1 MENVVLLTGATGL
14 IGGNLAVRIFRQFTD
29 TQLMVLVRGGSAG
42 DAAQRFWA
50 TVELIDSELSRDE
63 FTDRVRI
70 FRGDVNS
77 RDLGLSQAEY
87 DSIRDS
93 VTHIIHSAA
102 SVKFHLPL
110 EEVRAIN
117 VCGTT
122 HILALANDAYRH
134 GRLRRFGY
142 ISTAYVS
149 GKREGTV
156 LESDLP
162 HTSGFANTYEQSKY
176 ETEQMVRS
184 NAGNLPTIIFRPS
197 IVVGNSQTGITTS
210 FNVLYVPLRLL
221 IQDMINMLPGSAS
234 VPLDVVPVDFVRDA
248 ICHIMFGPRECIGKT
263 FHLTTGEESVTT
275 GEIIRLVEQWYKEAT
290 HGQAEVNLRFVS
302 AEAFAAATMS
312 KRGGS
317 LILKM
322 LAPFQSYLSYRRTFD
337 TTNLRSA
344 LNGSG
349 ITAPPFHEYCRA
361 MMSYF
366 VGSLRG
372 REVRC
377 AA

>member
-14 IGGNLAVRIFRQFTD
+14 IGGNLAVRILRQFHD
-29 TQLMVLVRGGSAG
+29 TRLIVLVRGRSSEEASR
-42 DAAQRFWA
+42 RFW
-50 TVELIDSELSRDE
+50 TTIRTIDPELRKEEYVER
-63 FTDRVRI
+63 TRI
-70 FRGDVNS
+70 IRGNVDAH
-77 RDLGLSQAEY
+77 DLGLSPA
-87 DSIRDS
+87 DRAVIRDS

-149 GKREGTV
+149 GTREGTV
-156 LESDLP
+156 LESDLQ
-162 HTSGFANTYEQSKY
+162 HSGFANTYEQSKY
-176 ETEQMVRS
+176 ETEQMVRL

-221 IQDMINMLPGSAS
+221 IQGMINMLPGSAS

-248 ICHIMFGPRECIGKT
+248 ICHIMFGSRECIGKT
-263 FHLTTGEESVTT
+263 FHLTSGEESVTT

-302 AEAFAAATMS
+302 AEAFTAATMS

-344 LNGSG
+344 LKGSG
-349 ITAPPFHEYCRA
+349 IIAPPFREYYRA

-366 VGSLRG
+366 VASLPG
-372 REVRC
+372 RDVRH